1 MINSPFY
8 HQTIKKIVIGFGR
21 LFSDV
26 KVIRYNADGSVGQ
39 VVKVPLAYG
48 PKEKI
53 IQRADQDPEMDNQ
66 IYATLPRMAF
76 EVLGY
81 NYDPSRKV
89 NRNNKI
95 SCSGEDGIAYTYS
108 PVPYNINIQLSLL
121 TKGTEDSLAVL
132 EQILPTFTPEYTLAF
147 KAVPELNVTS
157 NVPIVLEGVSV
168 SDEYEGSF
176 DQRRIVTHTFDF
188 IAKADLFGGVRK
200 AGMILHAEAN
210 IPNQMTQYDV
220 IANDTRMI
228 ILDEWSTL

>member
-1 MINSPFY
+1 MIASPFY
-8 HQTIKKIVIGFGR
+8 HQTIKKVVIGFGR
-21 LFSDV
+21 LFSDIR
-26 KVIRYNADGSVGQ
+26 VIRYNADGTVGQ

-53 IQRADQDPEMDNQ
+53 IQRADQDADMDNQ

-95 SCSGEDGIAYTYS
+95 SCADESGIAYTYS

-168 SDEYEGSF
+168 SDEYEGGF

-188 IAKADLFGGVRK
+188 VAKVDLFGGVRK

-210 IPNQMTQYDV
+210 VPNQMTQYDV